1 MRVPQL
7 FACFGLAVALLFSA
21 GNTWAFQS
29 IGGNDKP
36 TVSKK
41 DNPKYRFHEAS
52 TLSGIKVQP
61 NKNTGTFQ
69 LLFDQLLTETGYV
82 QVKNTAGKVLYAS
95 SISPSIA
102 GNTQTMNIGKLNPG
116 LYSIEVKTGEAT
128 FWKKIRIHR

>member
-7 FACFGLAVALLFSA
+7 FACFGLVVALLFSA

-36 TVSKK
+36 TVAGK

-61 NKNTGTFQ
+61 NKKTGTFQ
-69 LLFDQLLTETGYV
+69 LQFDQLLTETGFL

-95 SISPSIA
+95 SILPAAA
-102 GNTQTMNIGKLNPG
+102 GMTHTLDIGKLNPG
-116 LYSIEVKTGEAT
+116 LYSIEVKTSDAT
-128 FWKKIRIHR
+128 FWKKIRIRR